1 VPPLA
6 GGGDISLNF
15 VDTDIREVVSQVLG
29 GILRATYTI
38 DPGVSG
44 TATLRTAQPV
54 ARAQLLPILQTLLA
68 QNGAALV
75 QAGGIYRVLPAGA
88 APAAP
93 AGAVAPRVA
102 AASDG
107 ATVVPLR
114 NASAED
120 LARVLQPFVGGGA
133 RITADAGRNLLLVG
147 GDPQAR
153 DVLLGLVQAFDVDLL
168 AGQSYALLP
177 VTSGDAR
184 DFASAM
190 QDALRGQGGGALA
203 GVVRVVP
210 MQRINAVLVVSAQR
224 SAIDQAR
231 RVYALV
237 ERGRRQS
244 VRGWSVYFLQ
254 NNRSNDIAYVLQQ
267 AFTPRNVTAQP
278 TPAGST
284 APGRS
289 TRQLN
294 STSGGTPGGVGG
306 LSGVQQGG
314 GSGGGIGGSS
324 GGSSLGS
331 GSVGSGPA
339 PGLGGGSDPGGQTGG
354 LGGGQQ
360 TSANPLLG
368 GLDPS
373 GGPGGGGEAAA
384 DTMRIV
390 PNPQNNALLIY
401 ATPQERD
408 TVEAALRRLDI
419 LPLQV
424 RIDAVIAEVTLNDA
438 LQFGTQFF
446 FREGSVSSA
455 LGNAASTAL
464 GNVATTALT
473 GAIPGYVFAAGA
485 ANSRVAI
492 SALQSVTD
500 VRVLSSPQLMVLD
513 NEPARLQ
520 VGSLVPFLTQSAQST
535 LTTGAPVVNSIA
547 YRETGVIMEVTPRV
561 NSGGLVTLDIAQE
574 VSDVDPS
581 QTTRGLNSPTFLQ
594 RTVRSRV
601 AVQDGQTI
609 GLAGLIRDNVT
620 TGNGGI
626 PWLRS
631 VPLLGA
637 LVSQQ
642 DNRRQRTELLVLIT
656 PRVIH
661 DQRDARSLTEDLK
674 AQLPNAAVVPSALNG
689 LPPTGSPDP
698 QRRVRRRLGLEP

>member
-1 VPPLA
+1 
-6 GGGDISLNF
+6 
-15 VDTDIREVVSQVLG
+15 
-29 GILRATYTI
+29 
-38 DPGVSG
+38 
-44 TATLRTAQPV
+44 
-54 ARAQLLPILQTLLA
+54 
-68 QNGAALV
+68 
-75 QAGGIYRVLPAGA
+75 
-88 APAAP
+88 
-93 AGAVAPRVA
+93 
-102 AASDG
+102 
-107 ATVVPLR
+107 
-114 NASAED
+114 
-120 LARVLQPFVGGGA
+120 
-133 RITADAGRNLLLVG
+133 
-147 GDPQAR
+147 
-153 DVLLGLVQAFDVDLL
+153 
-168 AGQSYALLP
+168 
-177 VTSGDAR
+177 
-184 DFASAM
+184 
-190 QDALRGQGGGALA
+190 
-203 GVVRVVP
+203 
-210 MQRINAVLVVSAQR
+210 
-224 SAIDQAR
+224 
-231 RVYALV
+231 
-237 ERGRRQS
+237 
-244 VRGWSVYFLQ
+244 
-254 NNRSNDIAYVLQQ
+254 
-267 AFTPRNVTAQP
+267 
-278 TPAGST
+278 
-284 APGRS
+284 
-289 TRQLN
+289 
-294 STSGGTPGGVGG
+294 
-306 LSGVQQGG
+306 
-314 GSGGGIGGSS
+314 
-324 GGSSLGS
+324 
-331 GSVGSGPA
+331 
-339 PGLGGGSDPGGQTGG
+339 
-354 LGGGQQ
+354 
-360 TSANPLLG
+360 
-368 GLDPS
+368 
-373 GGPGGGGEAAA
+373 
-384 DTMRIV
+384 MRIV

-438 LQFGTQFF
+438 LQYGTQFF

-455 LGNAASTAL
+455 LGNVAATAL
-464 GNVATTALT
+464 S

-574 VSDVDPS
+574 VSDVDPT

-631 VPLLGA
+631 VPVLGA

-661 DQRDARSLTEDLK
+661 DQRDARSLTEDLQ
-674 AQLPNAAVVPSALNG
+674 AQLPNAAVIPSALNS
-689 LPPTGSPDP
+689 LPPTGSADP